1 MRQANIF
8 MCKPPSQAVEL
19 NSSRLMQALIK
30 KITNNFL
37 KSENNMAV
45 ADENCSSELC
55 TQE

>member
-1 MRQANIF
+1 